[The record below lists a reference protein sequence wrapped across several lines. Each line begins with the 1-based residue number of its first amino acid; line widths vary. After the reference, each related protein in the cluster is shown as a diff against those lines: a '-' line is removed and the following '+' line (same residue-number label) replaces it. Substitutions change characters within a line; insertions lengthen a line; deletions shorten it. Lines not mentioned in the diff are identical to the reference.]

1 MSGKAPKKLAR
12 QVAVALGY
20 DPQSNDPPK
29 VLAKGQGKVAEKIME
44 LAKEQGIPVHE
55 DSDLAE
61 VLVALDLNQ
70 NIPPETYPVIAEIL
84 AYIYKQ
90 NEKFGKQKRI

>member
-1 MSGKAPKKLAR
+1 MVKRAGKKIER

-20 DPQSNDPPK
+20 TPHSNDPPK
-29 VLAKGQGKVAEKIME
+29 VLAKGHGKVAEKIME
-44 LAKEQGIPVHE
+44 LAEQQGIPFHK
-55 DSDLAE
+55 DKDLAE

-70 NIPPETYPVIAEIL
+70 NIPPETFPVIAEIL

-90 NEKFGKQKRI
+90 NEKYGKQQRT